1 MALPNSPPASHL
13 AMLKNSAFCLKVH
26 LAEAEDTASGGL
38 KRDYVEISLNSLCF
52 IQKVWPNG
60 QGREIGAAE
69 LMLKFNGFSPNSRQF
84 PIFVTFLL
92 WKIVSKN
99 IKGEKKLISR
109 IPFPNQVDIC

>member
-1 MALPNSPPASHL
+1 
-13 AMLKNSAFCLKVH
+13 
-26 LAEAEDTASGGL
+26 
-38 KRDYVEISLNSLCF
+38 
-52 IQKVWPNG
+52 
-60 QGREIGAAE
+60 
-69 LMLKFNGFSPNSRQF
+69 MLKFNGFSPNSRQF